1 MKKPNERPLWIRELF
16 ALALSFVMIV
26 PICAML
32 TSEGI
37 KYAHRRE
44 EEHLSIR
51 TKRFEEIA
59 RDESRVFASAQEWYD
74 RNLSAN
80 IRLMTD
86 SLKTFATE
94 AGYTGPELFSDAFVL
109 TFQGE
114 NPVFRREW
122 ARWKPKSVGRWW
134 RRASHRARCG
144 RAAW

>member
-59 RDESRVFASAQEWYD
+59 RNESRVFASAQEWYD

-94 AGYTGPELFSDAFVL
+94 AGYMKRAGHSRSNSAGRRSSAWRTGPG
-109 TFQGE
+109 T
-114 NPVFRREW
+114 
-122 ARWKPKSVGRWW
+122 
-134 RRASHRARCG
+134 AS
-144 RAAW
+144 